1 MRVGLVSVG
10 DELLAGDTVN
20 TNAAWLGSRLAERG
34 ASVERCVVV
43 PDRIET
49 IATVVDE
56 LHDRYDAVLVTGGL
70 GPTHDD
76 LTMDAVARV
85 FDRDLEASDEAIEW
99 LAEHSG
105 YERSDLA
112 AGTADLPADARVLH
126 NEAGVAPGCVVES
139 VYVLPGVPDEM
150 YAMFETVAGEFAGT
164 ISHVEWVHAAEP
176 ESALLDRIAAV
187 RERFD
192 VTVGSYPG
200 EHVRLKI
207 QSDDADRATAA
218 AAWLRDRV
226 DVAEPADED
235 RKTDDAPQE

>member
-20 TNAAWLGSRLAERG
+20 TNAAWLGNRLTERG
-34 ASVERCVVV
+34 ATVERCVVV

-49 IATVVDE
+49 IAEVISE

-76 LTMDAVARV
+76 LTMDAVARA
-85 FDRDLEASDEAIEW
+85 FDRELEESDEAIEW
-99 LAEHSG
+99 LAEHGG
-105 YERSDLA
+105 YERADLA
-112 AGTADLPADARVLH
+112 AGTADLPTGARVLH

-139 VYVLPGVPDEM
+139 VYVFPGVPAEM
-150 YAMFETVAGEFAGT
+150 HAMFETVAEEFTGT
-164 ISHVEWVHAAEP
+164 IAHVEWIRAAEP

-200 EHVRLKI
+200 EHVRLKV
-207 QSDDADRATAA
+207 QSVDPEEATTA

-226 DVAEPADED
+226 DVVESADE
-235 RKTDDAPQE
+235 PSESGPN